1 MRRLVATATILALA
15 WGGSWLAGRA
25 VLEHEA
31 GRALAGELAAG
42 RLEALPELH
51 VAGFPGRFDLFLDRI
66 ALAGPGGGIAFRT
79 TDLRARASLLRP
91 WRLEVALPRHQ
102 SLVLAEAGLAI
113 AAEGLEAA
121 LAVRLRPSLPLDR
134 VQVAGTGLR
143 LAGPG
148 GTVTA
153 DDLAGSLAAE
163 AGEGARYRLALVLG
177 GIRPGPALEGAAAG
191 PPAADAGPG
200 TLALDLGLRLSAP
213 LDRHA
218 GQSQPRLLVAELDG
232 LDIALGALRILA
244 RGRVEAGP
252 DGLAEGR
259 IEMRV
264 AGWRALPGRLAA
276 LGVIGPGLV
285 PTLGRLLEAY
295 AAQQQQR
302 QRQAGEEGA
311 DGTLTIALRFRNGWA
326 FLGPIPLGPAPRLAP

>member
-1 MRRLVATATILALA
+1 MRRLVAIATILALA
-15 WGGSWLAGRA
+15 WGGSWLAGRSM
-25 VLEHEA
+25 LEREA

-66 ALAGPGGGIAFRT
+66 ALALPGGGIAFRT

-91 WRLEVALPRHQ
+91 WRLELAMPRHL
-102 SLVLAEAGLAI
+102 SLVLAKAGLSIEAG
-113 AAEGLEAA
+113 GLEAA

-134 VQVAGTGLR
+134 AQVAGTGLR

-153 DDLAGSLAAE
+153 GDLAASLAAE
-163 AGEGARYRLALVLG
+163 AGEGARYRLALALG
-177 GIRPGPALEGAAAG
+177 GIRPGPAPAGAVAG
-191 PPAADAGPG
+191 PPAPDDAPDSGPG
-200 TLALDLGLRLSAP
+200 TLTLDLGLRLSAP

-218 GQSQPRLLVAELDG
+218 GRSRPGLLDAELDG

-259 IEMRV
+259 IELRV
-264 AGWRALPGRLAA
+264 AGWQALPGRLAA

-285 PTLGRLLEAY
+285 PTLGRFLEAY
-295 AAQQQQR
+295 AAQQQQA
-302 QRQAGEEGA
+302 AGA
-311 DGTLTIALRFRNGWA
+311 SDGTLAIALRFGNGWA
-326 FLGPIPLGPAPRLAP
+326 FLGPFPLGPAPRLLAP